1 MGRSKV
7 SRFSTLLLSALST
20 IFKID
25 IGLDEVIYSLIYNIQ
40 NMSDNTKNSFV
51 IDQIDPDDPD
61 LQELKEMK
69 IKLQISKKKK
79 ELKKKN
85 FLAKNPVVSKLQS
98 KLDAKSESKPN
109 PEPEQP
115 VQKKEPEQPVKD
127 EPKPFPEPVKKMPEP
142 EPVMGPVRANS
153 SGKWLVL

>member
-1 MGRSKV
+1 
-7 SRFSTLLLSALST
+7 
-20 IFKID
+20 
-25 IGLDEVIYSLIYNIQ
+25 
-40 NMSDNTKNSFV
+40 MSDNTKNSFV
-51 IDQIDPDDPD
+51 IDQIQQDDPD
-61 LQELKEMK
+61 LEELKQMK

-109 PEPEQP
+109 PEPEPEQP
-115 VQKKEPEQPVKD
+115 VQKKEPEQPVA
-127 EPKPFPEPVKKMPEP
+127 EPEPVPEPVKKMPEP
-142 EPVMGPVRANS
+142 EPVMKPVRANS